1 MSKINIEHVF
11 FYLDHTLWDFEANS
25 AKTFEFIFNQ
35 SKIDVSLNDFLY
47 HYIPIN
53 HKYWKLYREEKI
65 SKPKLRYGRLKEVFD
80 DLEYTISDD
89 MIHHLSE
96 IYIDNL
102 SNYNK
107 LFEGSMEIL
116 NYLVSKYQLHIITN
130 GFEEVQ
136 LKKMRKSEILH
147 FFDKVITSESVG
159 VKKPNPIIFNHA
171 LEVTSA
177 TSFNSIMIGDN
188 LEADILGAQQI
199 GMQTIFFNVQN
210 EPFNE
215 TTLSVNNLLEIKQY
229 L

>member
-1 MSKINIEHVF
+1 MNIKHIF
-11 FYLDHTLWDFEANS
+11 FDLDHTLWDFEINS
-25 AKTFEFIFNQ
+25 AKTFEFIFDQ
-35 SKIDVSLNDFLY
+35 SKIDVKLTDFLS

-65 SKPKLRYGRLKEVFD
+65 SKPKLRYGRLKEAFD
-80 DLEYTISDD
+80 GLKYTISDD

-102 SNYNK
+102 SNYNT
-107 LFEGSMEIL
+107 LFEGTIDVL
-116 NYLVSKYQLHIITN
+116 KYLLPKYELHIITN

-136 LKKMRKSEILH
+136 LKKLKKSEILH

-159 VKKPNPIIFNHA
+159 VKKPNPVIFNHA
-171 LEVTSA
+171 LKVANAEPKKSM
-177 TSFNSIMIGDN
+177 MIGDN

-199 GMQTIFFNVQN
+199 GMQTIFFNIHN
-210 EPFNE
+210 EP
-215 TTLSVNNLLEIKQY
+215 VNNNTISINNLIEIKQY

>member
-1 MSKINIEHVF
+1 MNIKHVF
-11 FYLDHTLWDFEANS
+11 FDLDHTLWDFETNS

-35 SKIDVSLNDFLY
+35 SKIDVKLNDFLS

-65 SKPKLRYGRLKEVFD
+65 SKSSLRYGRLKEAFD
-80 DLEYTISDD
+80 GLEYTVSED

-102 SNYNK
+102 ANYNT
-107 LFEGSMEIL
+107 LFEGTIEVL
-116 NYLVSKYQLHIITN
+116 NYLVPKYELHIITN
-130 GFEEVQ
+130 GFEEIQ
-136 LKKMRKSEILH
+136 LKKLQKSEISH

-171 LEVTSA
+171 LEVANAEPKKSM
-177 TSFNSIMIGDN
+177 MIGDN
-188 LEADILGAQQI
+188 LEADIEGAQQI
-199 GMQTIFFNVQN
+199 GMQTIFFNYHN
-210 EPFNE
+210 KPININ
-215 TTLSVNNLLEIKQY
+215 TISVNNLIEIKQY

>member
-11 FYLDHTLWDFEANS
+11 FDLDHTLWDFEANS

>member
-1 MSKINIEHVF
+1 MLMSIKHIF
-11 FYLDHTLWDFEANS
+11 FDLDHTLWDFEINS

-35 SKIDVSLNDFLY
+35 SKIDVKLNDFLS

-65 SKPKLRYGRLKEVFD
+65 SKPKLRYGRLKEAFD
-80 DLEYTISDD
+80 GLKYSISDD

-96 IYIDNL
+96 TYIDNL
-102 SNYNK
+102 SNYNT
-107 LFEGSMEIL
+107 LFDGTVEIL
-116 NYLVSKYQLHIITN
+116 DYLSPKYQLHIITN

-136 LKKMRKSEILH
+136 LKKLQKSEILY

-171 LEVTSA
+171 LEVANAEPEYSM
-177 TSFNSIMIGDN
+177 MIGDN
-188 LEADILGAQQI
+188 LEADIQGAQQI
-199 GMQTIFFNVQN
+199 GMQTIFFNIHNVPVN
-210 EPFNE
+210 NNII
-215 TTLSVNNLLEIKQY
+215 SVNNLIEIKQY

>member
-1 MSKINIEHVF
+1 MNIKHIF
-11 FYLDHTLWDFEANS
+11 FDLDHTLWDFEKNS
-25 AKTFEFIFNQ
+25 AKTFEFIFDQ
-35 SKIDVSLNDFLY
+35 SKIDVKLTDFLS

-65 SKPKLRYGRLKEVFD
+65 SKSKLRYGRLKEAFD
-80 DLEYTISDD
+80 GLEYTISDD

-102 SNYNK
+102 SNYNT
-107 LFEGSMEIL
+107 LFEGAIEIL
-116 NYLVSKYQLHIITN
+116 NYLLSKYELHIITN

-136 LKKMRKSEILH
+136 LKKLHKSEILH

-159 VKKPNPIIFNHA
+159 VKKPNPVIFNHA
-171 LEVTSA
+171 LKVTNAEPKKSM
-177 TSFNSIMIGDN
+177 MIGDN

-199 GMQTIFFNVQN
+199 GMQTIFFNIHD
-210 EPFNE
+210 EP
-215 TTLSVNNLLEIKQY
+215 VNNNTISVSNLMEIKQY

>member
-11 FYLDHTLWDFEANS
+11 FDLDHTLWDFEANS

-35 SKIDVSLNDFLY
+35 SNIDVSLADFLHY
-47 HYIPIN
+47 YIPIN

-65 SKPKLRYGRLKEVFD
+65 SKSKLRYGRLKEAFD
-80 DLEYTISDD
+80 GLKYTISDD
-89 MIHHLSE
+89 LIYHLSE

-107 LFEGSMEIL
+107 LFEGSMELL

-136 LKKMRKSEILH
+136 LKKMQKSQILH

-171 LEVTSA
+171 LEAAQA
-177 TSFNSIMIGDN
+177 TSFNSMMIGDN

-199 GMQTIFFNVQN
+199 GMQTIFFNAQN
-210 EPFNE
+210 IPFKE
-215 TTLSVNNLLEIKQY
+215 TTLSVNNLIEIKQY

>member
-1 MSKINIEHVF
+1 MSIKHIF
-11 FYLDHTLWDFEANS
+11 FDLDHTLWDFEANS
-25 AKTFEFIFNQ
+25 ANTFEFIFNQ
-35 SKIDVSLNDFLY
+35 SKIDVKLTDFLS
-47 HYIPIN
+47 HYVPIN

-65 SKPKLRYGRLKEVFD
+65 SKPKLRYGRLKEAFD
-80 DLEYTISDD
+80 GLEYTISDD

-107 LFEGSMEIL
+107 LFEGTVEIL
-116 NYLVSKYQLHIITN
+116 NYLLSKYELHIITN

-136 LKKMRKSEILH
+136 LKKLKKSEILH

-159 VKKPNPIIFNHA
+159 VKKPNPIIFKHA
-171 LEVTSA
+171 LEVANAEPKYSM
-177 TSFNSIMIGDN
+177 MIGDN

-199 GMQTIFFNVQN
+199 GMQTIFFNYHNDPVN
-210 EPFNE
+210 DN
-215 TTLSVNNLLEIKQY
+215 TISVNNLIEIKQY

>member
-1 MSKINIEHVF
+1 MNIKHIF
-11 FYLDHTLWDFEANS
+11 FDLDHTLWDFETNS

-35 SKIDVSLNDFLY
+35 SKVDVKLNDFLN

-65 SKPKLRYGRLKEVFD
+65 SKPKLRYGRLKEAFD
-80 DLEYTISDD
+80 GLEYMISDD

-102 SNYNK
+102 SNYNT
-107 LFEGSMEIL
+107 LFEGTLEVL
-116 NYLVSKYQLHIITN
+116 NYLLPKYELHIITN

-136 LKKMRKSEILH
+136 LKKLKKSEILH

-171 LEVTSA
+171 LEVTNAEPKS
-177 TSFNSIMIGDN
+177 SMMIGDN

-199 GMQTIFFNVQN
+199 GMQTIFFNIHN
-210 EPFNE
+210 EPANNG
-215 TTLSVNNLLEIKQY
+215 TLSVNNLIEIKQY